1 LPFVPLESLGVL
13 VRLSRQ
19 IRRPAL
25 ALVVVGSLTALA
37 LPAGAATAT
46 PAKGTATSSVTVL
59 RLTISGTTITAG
71 QIAAVAANAT
81 KPHQAKLVV
90 TPLDSSATGPVG
102 QQTVTPSSGASTVP
116 TAPASAALPSGL
128 GSVTGPT
135 FAVDATDNATGVL
148 VSAALKALGSV
159 KLLTVPINLKTAS
172 LSDVAKVTST
182 QSSASKTLSLG
193 SLSLPSLNDL
203 LASLGVDLNALLK
216 VLPQAQLTQLAG
228 LVTSTTSG
236 AVKTANAAVDSAQA
250 AVGGS
255 APQALDGA
263 TSALTAANGTLTTA
277 KATLTTATAAFT
289 TGFATIPALTLT
301 GLGVPAGTTA
311 DQFLALAPAVQS
323 ALDAATG
330 ADLSSL
336 SAAVKTAETAV
347 TTAQAAVDALQ
358 ALVTA
363 LTNLLNA
370 VLGALTGNSDPLA
383 ALGNIKLTTSAVA
396 AKTPKA
402 DAAVSVGSINVLG
415 SLTPLTSLTTAL
427 DDVMNTLSGVLNSV
441 TGVSFTPA
449 KLAIG
454 QPTHSTSTKGKTT
467 FATASVTG
475 LTLTLPSITLPQS
488 LTLAGVPT
496 GISGSL
502 SLGALTD
509 TAQFTPGT
517 AATPSTPNTPT
528 PSSPHTP
535 SSSPLPNTGGNML
548 LPVAGLLILGTA
560 VLLRRRLAQQG
571 GSDTGA

>member
-1 LPFVPLESLGVL
+1 L
-13 VRLSRQ
+13 V
-19 IRRPAL
+19 
-25 ALVVVGSLTALA
+25 
-37 LPAGAATAT
+37 
-46 PAKGTATSSVTVL
+46 
-59 RLTISGTTITAG
+59 
-71 QIAAVAANAT
+71 
-81 KPHQAKLVV
+81 
-90 TPLDSSATGPVG
+90 
-102 QQTVTPSSGASTVP
+102 
-116 TAPASAALPSGL
+116 
-128 GSVTGPT
+128 
-135 FAVDATDNATGVL
+135 
-148 VSAALKALGSV
+148 
-159 KLLTVPINLKTAS
+159 
-172 LSDVAKVTST
+172 
-182 QSSASKTLSLG
+182 
-193 SLSLPSLNDL
+193 
-203 LASLGVDLNALLK
+203 
-216 VLPQAQLTQLAG
+216 
-228 LVTSTTSG
+228 
-236 AVKTANAAVDSAQA
+236 
-250 AVGGS
+250 
-255 APQALDGA
+255 
-263 TSALTAANGTLTTA
+263 
-277 KATLTTATAAFT
+277 
-289 TGFATIPALTLT
+289 
-301 GLGVPAGTTA
+301 
-311 DQFLALAPAVQS
+311 
-323 ALDAATG
+323 
-330 ADLSSL
+330 
-336 SAAVKTAETAV
+336 
-347 TTAQAAVDALQ
+347 
-358 ALVTA
+358 
-363 LTNLLNA
+363 
-370 VLGALTGNSDPLA
+370 

-449 KLAIG
+449 KVAIG

>member
-25 ALVVVGSLTALA
+25 ALLVVGSLTALA

-116 TAPASAALPSGL
+116 TAPASAALPFGL

>member
-449 KLAIG
+449 KVAIG

>member
-358 ALVTA
+358 AIVTA

-449 KLAIG
+449 KVAIG

>member
-1 LPFVPLESLGVL
+1 V
-13 VRLSRQ
+13 
-19 IRRPAL
+19 
-25 ALVVVGSLTALA
+25 
-37 LPAGAATAT
+37 T

-449 KLAIG
+449 KVAIG